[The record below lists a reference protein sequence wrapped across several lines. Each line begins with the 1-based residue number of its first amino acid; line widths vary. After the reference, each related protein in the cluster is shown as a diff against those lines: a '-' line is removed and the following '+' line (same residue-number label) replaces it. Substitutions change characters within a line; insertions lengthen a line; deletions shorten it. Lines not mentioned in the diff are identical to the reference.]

1 MTQVEK
7 CLDDHNLN
15 RTRSSR
21 ISPKPV
27 MEEEAMIEVCEE
39 KDTSCG
45 GCRGGGRREY
55 KDDKKKLLQK
65 KKKTQILSLRCFVC

>member
-39 KDTSCG
+39 KDTDFKFKVFC
-45 GCRGGGRREY
+45 
-55 KDDKKKLLQK
+55 LLK
-65 KKKTQILSLRCFVC
+65 EE

>member
-39 KDTSCG
+39 KDMSCG
-45 GCRGGGRREY
+45 V
-55 KDDKKKLLQK
+55 DDKKKLLHK
-65 KKKTQILSLRCFVC
+65 KKDTDF